1 MRPMQAESPN
11 DSWGKA
17 AANALSFRAL
27 LPGRR
32 NLAYLKSRA
41 RLRDLNRRSAVMA
54 ESDGPEKVQVMTTIS
69 TLLLTAIGL
78 RFVAE
83 YWLDQRQIAHVR
95 THRDEVPARF
105 GDRVTLDEHRRAAD
119 YTVARLRSKPGSH
132 LLHAV
137 LLYSLIFGG
146 KLAALRSAVEDAV
159 GTGYPAS
166 LALAG
171 ALALIYALVAAQAA
185 YHQTFSIETR
195 FGFNNMSRRLF
206 FADLLKSWAVSAAFM
221 APIVLGIDHAMRVLG
236 ADWWL
241 VGWGLWVAFSL
252 IAIVIAPTL
261 IMPLFNR
268 FERLSDGPLRA
279 RVEALLARCGVELK
293 DIFTM
298 DGSKRS
304 SHGNAFFTG
313 LGPAK
318 RIVLFDTL
326 KGRLSDDE
334 IEAVLAH
341 EIGHLKLRHI
351 AKRLFMSVGISCLAF
366 ALMGYLSQ
374 QAWFYAVFRLDPNLA
389 TTQPFVSVLM
399 FVLVFP
405 TLAYWFRF
413 AGNMMSRRH
422 EFEADRYAA
431 TKASAGNLISAL
443 VKLHRDNATTLT
455 PDPLYTWMNY
465 SHPTAAQRIARLE
478 LFADATHPRKPNA
491 TT

>member
-1 MRPMQAESPN
+1 
-11 DSWGKA
+11 
-17 AANALSFRAL
+17 
-27 LPGRR
+27 
-32 NLAYLKSRA
+32 
-41 RLRDLNRRSAVMA
+41 
-54 ESDGPEKVQVMTTIS
+54 MTVIS

-83 YWLDQRQIAHVR
+83 YWLDRRQIAYVQAR
-95 THRDEVPARF
+95 RDEVPSHFA
-105 GDRVTLDEHRRAAD
+105 DRVTPEEHRKAAA
-119 YTVARLRSKPGSH
+119 YTIARVRSKVGTQVLH
-132 LLHAV
+132 LV

-146 KLAALRSAVEDAV
+146 KFAALQSAVEGVV
-159 GTGYPAS
+159 GTGHLAS

-171 ALALIYALVAAQAA
+171 AVAFIYALVAAQAA
-185 YHQTFSIETR
+185 YHQTFSIEAR
-195 FGFNNMSRRLF
+195 FGFNNTSRWLF
-206 FADLLKSWAVSAAFM
+206 IADLLKSWAISAAFM
-221 APIVLGIDHAMRVLG
+221 APVVLGIDYAMRKFG
-236 ADWWL
+236 ANWWL

-268 FERLSDGPLRA
+268 FERLSDGPLRS

-326 KGRLSDDE
+326 KTRLTDDE

-351 AKRLFMSVGISCLAF
+351 VRRLFISLGISCLAF

-374 QAWFYAVFRLDPNLA
+374 QVWFYAAFRLDPALA
-389 TTQPFVSVLM
+389 TTFPFASVLM
-399 FVLVFP
+399 FVLVLP
-405 TLAYWFRF
+405 TFAYWFRF
-413 AGNMMSRRH
+413 AGNQLSRRH
-422 EFEADRYAA
+422 EFEADHYAA
-431 TKASAGNLISAL
+431 IKASAADLISAL
-443 VKLHRDNATTLT
+443 VKLHRDNAHTLT
-455 PDPLYTWMNY
+455 PDPLYSWVNH
-465 SHPTAAQRIARLE
+465 SHPTAVQRIARLE
-478 LFADATHPRKPNA
+478 PLADRMAARIGNQPRKPSA